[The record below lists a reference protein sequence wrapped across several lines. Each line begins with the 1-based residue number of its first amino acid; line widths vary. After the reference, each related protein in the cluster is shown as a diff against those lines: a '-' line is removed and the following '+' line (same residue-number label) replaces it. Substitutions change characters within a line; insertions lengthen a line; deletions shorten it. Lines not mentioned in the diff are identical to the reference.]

1 MQRLAVLS
9 TQEINVLLALFHS
22 ADVIVEGGK
31 LSYVVSGVPAGQDS
45 EFISVLVVFD
55 HAQLDV
61 LAEILPELVESVYF
75 LLVGWG
81 ETNVL
86 LFLLF
91 SLVFEQIFFI
101 FWLWIETDQHINCL
115 AQQFLGNLS
124 QNFLLLDVLSINVQ
138 WQVIWI
144 DDGLDEV
151 QVLG

>member
-75 LLVGWG
+75 LLVG
-81 ETNVL
+81 
-86 LFLLF
+86 
-91 SLVFEQIFFI
+91 
-101 FWLWIETDQHINCL
+101 
-115 AQQFLGNLS
+115 
-124 QNFLLLDVLSINVQ
+124 
-138 WQVIWI
+138 
-144 DDGLDEV
+144 
-151 QVLG
+151 